1 MSVATNG
8 KDQLT
13 PAGEAWRLMG
23 ELFFTHARPRML
35 AAAQEFDLS
44 PPQTIVL
51 RLLDEPKPM
60 GALAQLMHCDN
71 SNMTGLVDR
80 LEERGLVE
88 RAQDQGDRRVRLIA
102 VTDRGAGVRD
112 ELLRRMAE
120 PPAPLT
126 ELSVADQ
133 RALAAIL
140 GRALA
145 GR

>member
-1 MSVATNG
+1 MSVTPTG

-13 PAGEAWRLMG
+13 PAAEAWRLIG
-23 ELFFTHARPRML
+23 ELFFSHGRPRML
-35 AAAQEFDLS
+35 AAAQEFELS

-51 RLLDEPKPM
+51 RLLDEPRPM

-80 LEERGLVE
+80 LSERGLVE
-88 RAQDQGDRRVRLIA
+88 RTQADGDRRVRLIA
-102 VTDRGAGVRD
+102 LTDRGRAVRD

-126 ELSVADQ
+126 ELSEADQ
-133 RALAAIL
+133 RALTAIL